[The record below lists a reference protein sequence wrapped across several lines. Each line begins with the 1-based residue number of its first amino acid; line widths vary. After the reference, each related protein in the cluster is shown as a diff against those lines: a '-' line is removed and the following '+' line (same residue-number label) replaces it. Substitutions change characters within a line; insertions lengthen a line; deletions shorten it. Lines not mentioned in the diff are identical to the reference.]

1 MKIKKIKKLFKN
13 PKSFIAD
20 SRYFN
25 FINSKKKV
33 DNKLEI
39 GFIVISQ
46 NHDLSRYSIDSIIQ
60 ANNAASKSFP
70 YIVIHDY
77 DEKCGTETIHT
88 IVKKLDT
95 PYIKILFD
103 GEKMPRRKKI
113 IFLHLDG
120 CSETPSISRTN
131 TYTQTKAKNIYF
143 IHQATHI
150 PIHK

>member
-103 GEKMPRRKKI
+103 GEKIHRDFI
-113 IFLHLDG
+113 IKFLNH
-120 CSETPSISRTN
+120 N
-131 TYTQTKAKNIYF
+131 M
-143 IHQATHI
+143 
-150 PIHK
+150 